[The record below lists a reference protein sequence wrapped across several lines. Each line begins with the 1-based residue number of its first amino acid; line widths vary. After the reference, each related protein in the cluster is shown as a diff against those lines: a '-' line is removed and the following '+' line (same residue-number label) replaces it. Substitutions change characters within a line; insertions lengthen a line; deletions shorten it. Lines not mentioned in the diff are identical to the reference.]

1 MGGLFSWFSEA
12 KPADAA
18 PAEYAGDEAFYQGG
32 RRRRAAN
39 AAKAAKAAKK
49 TLRAARSRSRAAK
62 DR

>member
-39 AAKAAKAAKK
+39 AAKK

>member
-12 KPADAA
+12 KPAVAA

-32 RRRRAAN
+32 RRRR